1 MGKSKNNEIN
11 SEALNRNI
19 EAIHQVRQ
27 KADER
32 RRVDQKFV
40 DHVATFLGSLKN
52 LYLHLFFYG
61 SFVIFLAINKPAEI
75 KSWLDFLFAVTSV
88 AGGEALFLT
97 IFVLI
102 NQRRM
107 NGLERINSDLHL
119 QMSLLTEHEI
129 TRLVQMTE
137 QIALQVGVSFKKH
150 ASDLE
155 EIKKDIHPDQVM
167 QKILQHEAESP
178 TDSTKNST

>member
-1 MGKSKNNEIN
+1 MRKLKSNEIN

-27 KADER
+27 KADESR
-32 RRVDQKFV
+32 RLDQKFV
-40 DHVATFLGSLKN
+40 DRVAAFLGSLKN

-61 SFVIFLAINKPAEI
+61 AFIVFLVINKPAEI

-129 TRLVQMTE
+129 TRLIQMTE
-137 QIALQVGVSFKKH
+137 QIALQVGATLKKH
-150 ASDLE
+150 AGDLE
-155 EIKKDIHPDQVM
+155 EIKKDIHPEQVM
-167 QKILQHEAESP
+167 QKILKHEAESP
-178 TDSTKNST
+178 TDSTKNTT

>member
-1 MGKSKNNEIN
+1 MKKSKPSEIN
-11 SEALNRNI
+11 LKALNRNI

-27 KADER
+27 NADES

-52 LYLHLFFYG
+52 LYLHLFIYGFFVFY
-61 SFVIFLAINKPAEI
+61 LAFNRPEAI
-75 KSWLDFLFAVTSV
+75 KSWLDFLFSVTSV

-97 IFVLI
+97 IFILI

-119 QMSLLTEHEI
+119 QMSLLMEHEI

-137 QIALQVGVSFKKH
+137 QIALRLGINSKAH
-150 ASDLE
+150 ASDIE

-178 TDSTKNST
+178 TDSTKSST